1 MVLKNQILYV
11 LQLKRNSKLF
21 SKIGETQQD
30 INKRIAGFGFGGKW
44 KGLEKDVKPFTK
56 YETIL
61 APTLE
66 REVKK
71 ILKRKKWKSLQ
82 LKDRNMGRGYTEWYF
97 MTPKQMNGIVVKCFD
112 KLKKND
118 PYIKNWLRGKK

>member
-1 MVLKNQILYV
+1 MTLQKQILYV

-44 KGLEKDVKPFTK
+44 KGMEKDVKRYRK

-71 ILKRKKWKSLQ
+71 ILKRKKWKHLQ

-118 PYIKNWLRGKK
+118 PYIKKWLGGQK